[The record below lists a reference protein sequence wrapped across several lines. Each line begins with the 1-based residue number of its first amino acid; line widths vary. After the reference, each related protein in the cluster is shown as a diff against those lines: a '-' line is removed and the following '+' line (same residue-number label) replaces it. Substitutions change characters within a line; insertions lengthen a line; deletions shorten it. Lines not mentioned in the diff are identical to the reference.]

1 MLIKRITSMTGPQG
15 TVQIKIT
22 KQEEEIFNEH
32 IIISVFP
39 DSSFEVGI
47 ETEVYDWVQRL
58 SSK

>member
-1 MLIKRITSMTGPQG
+1 MTGPQG

-32 IIISVFP
+32 NNISVFL